1 MFKRILLATH
11 GTPGARKAE
20 TLAEN
25 WARQSGAELAVI
37 SIFNDDW
44 KHMTGDDWLNTSTAR
59 MQFASYVE
67 DQVNSEMD
75 ALEQRL
81 REQFDGLELRFL
93 RRSGVIENQLCKAAE
108 EIGADIVVMGAY
120 QKKQAPGF
128 KARFENRQL
137 HPQLPCPLL
146 VAP

>member
-20 TLAEN
+20 ALAAD
-25 WARQSGAELAVI
+25 WARKTGAELAVV

-67 DQVNSEMD
+67 DQVNDEMD

-81 REQFDGLELRFL
+81 REQFQGLNVRFM
-93 RRSGVIENQLCKAAE
+93 RRSGVVEDELCKAAE
-108 EIGADIVVMGAY
+108 ETGADIVVLGAY